1 MPLILAI
8 EPDRRQA
15 TQLKAAVRG
24 RLRAELVLADSA
36 EAALAALGN
45 RVPDLVLTSAFLSP
59 KDETALAER
68 LRALDAA
75 AAHVQTLTIP
85 VLDAP
90 RRPSNGGRG
99 MLSVLLRDRAH
110 TPAAP
115 DGCDPAVFADQCA
128 AYLER
133 AAHERANQ
141 VMIDDVAPDAFVQI
155 AEPAADEPKPQI
167 VAIEPAPPIV
177 AIEPE
182 RPIAAIE
189 PEPQFAAEEIEPASG
204 WSPSEQV
211 FALDLSNLLDE
222 AVVHELSAAIE
233 NVTAGESD
241 RWVQPRAKP
250 RAGTWTAVPVGN
262 KALWPRMDGMCS
274 ERSSSPQ
281 VSDPRVR
288 HKGQTPT
295 TRLKRTPKAKPVQDA
310 WGLFDPAQCGF
321 ATLLAKFDEI
331 TAVASP
337 LPTDTPSAG
346 SLDVSR

>member
-24 RLRAELVLADSA
+24 RLHAELVLADTA
-36 EAALAALGN
+36 EAALSALGD

-59 KDETALAER
+59 KDEAVLAER

-99 MLSVLLRDRAH
+99 MLSVLLGDRANA
-110 TPAAP
+110 PSAP

-133 AAHERANQ
+133 AANERANQ
-141 VMIDDVAPDAFVQI
+141 VAVDEVASGELARIDEPAAN
-155 AEPAADEPKPQI
+155 EPAADEP
-167 VAIEPAPPIV
+167 
-177 AIEPE
+177 
-182 RPIAAIE
+182 
-189 PEPQFAAEEIEPASG
+189 EPQVAAVAMEAVA
-204 WSPSEQV
+204 EQDESKDV
-211 FALDLSNLLDE
+211 FELDLSSLLDE

-233 NVTAGESD
+233 HVTGAESE
-241 RWVQPRAKP
+241 RWVRPRAKP
-250 RAGTWTAVPVGN
+250 RADTWTAVAVGN
-262 KALWPRMDGMCS
+262 KTVWPVMDGMCATS
-274 ERSSSPQ
+274 PPLPQ
-281 VSDPRVR
+281 VSDPRIR
-288 HKGQTPT
+288 QKSQTHGSDTEP
-295 TRLKRTPKAKPVQDA
+295 RGRRPKRTPKAPPLQDA

-321 ATLLAKFDEI
+321 ATLLAKLAEI
-331 TAVASP
+331 TEVASP
-337 LPTDTPSAG
+337 LPTDNPSAG

>member
-36 EAALAALGN
+36 EAALAALGD

-99 MLSVLLRDRAH
+99 MLSVLLGDRAH

-133 AAHERANQ
+133 AAHEHTHQ
-141 VMIDDVAPDAFVQI
+141 VTVDEAASDPFVPI
-155 AEPAADEPKPQI
+155 EEPAADQPEPQI
-167 VAIEPAPPIV
+167 AAQEIEAGSDQPAPPG
-177 AIEPE
+177 AFE
-182 RPIAAIE
+182 
-189 PEPQFAAEEIEPASG
+189 
-204 WSPSEQV
+204 
-211 FALDLSNLLDE
+211 LDLSALLDE

-233 NVTAGESD
+233 NVTATEPD
-241 RWVQPRAKP
+241 RWLKPRSKP
-250 RAGTWTAVPVGN
+250 RAETWTAMPLGN
-262 KALWPRMDGMCS
+262 KALWPRMDGVCA
-274 ERSSSPQ
+274 EPLAPPK
-281 VSDPRVR
+281 VSDASVR
-288 HKGQTPT
+288 PKNQTPS
-295 TRLKRTPKAKPVQDA
+295 RRPKRTPKAKPLQDA
-310 WGLFDPAQCGF
+310 WGFFDPAQCGF
-321 ATLLAKFDEI
+321 ATLLAKLDEI
-331 TAVASP
+331 TEVASP
-337 LPTDTPSAG
+337 LPTDNPSAG
-346 SLDVSR
+346 PLDVSR

>member
-45 RVPDLVLTSAFLSP
+45 RVPDLVLTSAFLSA

-85 VLDAP
+85 VLEAP
-90 RRPSNGGRG
+90 RRPSIGGRG
-99 MLSVLLRDRAH
+99 MLSVLLGDRAH

-141 VMIDDVAPDAFVQI
+141 MTVHDVASDAPVRME
-155 AEPAADEPKPQI
+155 EPAA
-167 VAIEPAPPIV
+167 AAH
-177 AIEPE
+177 EPE
-182 RPIAAIE
+182 PQIAAIE
-189 PEPQFAAEEIEPASG
+189 PEPQIATIEPEPLMAAEETEPEYGGRSA
-204 WSPSEQV
+204 SEQP
-211 FALDLSNLLDE
+211 FPLDLSNLLDD

-274 ERSSSPQ
+274 EPSSSPQ
-281 VSDPRVR
+281 VSDARVR
-288 HKGQTPT
+288 HKGQTPSP
-295 TRLKRTPKAKPVQDA
+295 RPKRTPKAKPLQDA
-310 WGLFDPAQCGF
+310 WGFFDPAQCGF
-321 ATLLAKFDEI
+321 ATLLAKLDEI

-337 LPTDTPSAG
+337 LPTDSPSAG

>member
-68 LRALDAA
+68 LRALDGA

-141 VMIDDVAPDAFVQI
+141 VIVDDVASDVFVQI
-155 AEPAADEPKPQI
+155 EEPAADEPAPQI
-167 VAIEPAPPIV
+167 VAIDPEP
-177 AIEPE
+177 
-182 RPIAAIE
+182 PIAAIE
-189 PEPQFAAEEIEPASG
+189 PEPEFAAEEIEPASA
-204 WSPSEQV
+204 WSASEQV

-222 AVVHELSAAIE
+222 SVVHELSAAIE

-274 ERSSSPQ
+274 ERSSPPQ
-281 VSDPRVR
+281 VSDSRVR
-288 HKGQTPT
+288 HKSQTPS
-295 TRLKRTPKAKPVQDA
+295 TRLKRTPKAKPLQDA

-331 TAVASP
+331 TAMASP
-337 LPTDTPSAG
+337 LPTDSPSAG